1 VRLSRQA
8 VPAVTWRSALVAV
21 RTFLGLVYFT
31 DGLSKLFG
39 FDHFTL
45 GPWSQYLITQS
56 GAKAALAYDIRNAG
70 IPIAND
76 FARNFVLPNWGVI
89 GWIVTAGELAVG
101 LGLLLGLLGRT
112 AALGGFLMAFMLFI
126 WDLGAGGWTWDYLYD
141 PVLLGILML
150 TPGLPGLDQVLRPR
164 RHASLPKRPA
174 HSEPSDALS

>member
-1 VRLSRQA
+1 MRLNRGALPTISW
-8 VPAVTWRSALVAV
+8 TSALVAV

-31 DGLSKLFG
+31 DGLSKLCG

-45 GPWSQYLITQS
+45 GPWSQYLINQS
-56 GAKAALAYDIRNAG
+56 GAKAALAYDIRNPG
-70 IPIAND
+70 ISIAND
-76 FARNFVLPNWGVI
+76 FARSFILPNWGAI
-89 GWIVTAGELAVG
+89 GWIVTVGELAVG
-101 LGLLLGLLGRT
+101 VGLLLGILGRL

-150 TPGLPGLDQVLRPR
+150 TPGLPGLEHVMRLR
-164 RHASLPKRPA
+164 RHASLPTRPA